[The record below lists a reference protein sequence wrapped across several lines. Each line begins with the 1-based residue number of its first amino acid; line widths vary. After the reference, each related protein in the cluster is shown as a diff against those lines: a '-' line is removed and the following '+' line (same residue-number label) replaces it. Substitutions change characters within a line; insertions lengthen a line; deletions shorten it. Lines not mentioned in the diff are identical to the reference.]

1 MHDDP
6 QLLVGVHILIVSD
19 YVYLV
24 RRQAVVLR

>member
-1 MHDDP
+1 MDDDP

-24 RRQAVVLR
+24 SQAVVLR